1 MSSYGEI
8 DIVASKE
15 EYIVF
20 FECKYRSGNGY
31 GDPLMAVDKRK
42 QRRICKTA
50 LYYFAKHG
58 YGTDRAC
65 RFDVIAIYGDDSV
78 KHIENAFEFQG

>member
-1 MSSYGEI
+1 
-8 DIVASKE
+8 
-15 EYIVF
+15 
-20 FECKYRSGNGY
+20 
-31 GDPLMAVDKRK
+31 MAVDIRK

-50 LYYFAKHG
+50 LYYFAKNE

-78 KHIENAFEFQG
+78 RHIENAFEFQG